1 MLHNQKSQSKLAHI
15 NLFDIAEGEKAVVFI
30 DGNSLYQGARAC
42 NNGSIDFKK
51 LTEALHARP
60 SPEEDPYNYIVD
72 IFYYGTIS
80 KPKPLGSQEAAEEV
94 QLTTGKQKMHEW
106 LAFHG
111 YNVITRDVPIPS
123 TQPDPR
129 TYSYQNFAVD
139 ITIAAIGLLPHADH
153 YIFFV
158 NDLVYMSL
166 FKYLRLQGKRVTLI
180 AYSGTVKYGD
190 QSQAPHI
197 VYEMRHCVQR
207 FIDIASIFDV
217 LCKDR
222 VAPSND

>member
-1 MLHNQKSQSKLAHI
+1 MLQNQKSPPKLSHI

-30 DGNSLYQGARAC
+30 DGNSLNQGARAC

-60 SPEEDPYNYIVD
+60 SPQEDPYNYIID
-72 IFYYGTIS
+72 IFYYGTIT
-80 KPKPLGSQEAAEEV
+80 KPKPLGNQEAVTEAQV
-94 QLTTGKQKMHEW
+94 TTGKQRMHEW
-106 LAFHG
+106 LGFHG
-111 YNVITRDVPIPS
+111 YNVVTRDVPVP
-123 TQPDPR
+123 TTTPDPR
-129 TYSYQNFAVD
+129 AYSYQNFAVD
-139 ITIAAIGLLPHADH
+139 ITIAAIGLLPTADH
-153 YIFFV
+153 FIFFV

-180 AYSGTVKYGD
+180 AYSGTVKYED

-207 FIDIASIFDV
+207 FIDIASIFDA

-222 VAPSND
+222 NSDING